1 MYIEPTRADDLG
13 QLETRDLFSLMGLS
27 TRGASCRQKETLGTA
42 DQSSWSIDP
51 DLMMLS

>member
-27 TRGASCRQKETLGTA
+27 TRGASCRREETLGTA